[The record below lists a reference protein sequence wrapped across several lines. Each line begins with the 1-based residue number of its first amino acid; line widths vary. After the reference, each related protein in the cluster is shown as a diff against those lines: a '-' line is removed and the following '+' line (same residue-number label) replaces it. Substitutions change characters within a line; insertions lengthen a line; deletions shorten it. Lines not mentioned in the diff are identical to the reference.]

1 MSTVDYI
8 FVCLLFG
15 IDGLGVPMK
24 LYELNSPGSKPRAGT
39 YTKKKIFKYS
49 VVKFRF
55 DTKNLS

>member
-24 LYELNSPGSKPRAGT
+24 LYELNSPGSKPRAST
-39 YTKKKIFKYS
+39 YTKKNNIFNVIITKIHLNS
-49 VVKFRF
+49 
-55 DTKNLS
+55 DLG